1 MRVFVAGATGVIG
14 QYLVPGLITVGHE
27 VTASTFPV
35 WTEEFT
41 SGKVAHDN
49 AA

>member
-14 QYLVPGLITVGHE
+14 QYPVPGLVTAGHE
-27 VTASTFPV
+27 VTASFPAWAETFK
-35 WTEEFT
+35 TR
-41 SGKVAHDN
+41 K